1 MKSVRVI
8 VKNLSHSVFVI
19 AVCCSWLNHNGRQ
32 YEKLPIAGDFLS
44 VYTSFFTRHKR
55 PKTAE
60 TRMYYTM
67 CWRLALLSCLI
78 FSISG
83 CQGCIKPNVKLSI
96 KKPVLLEISNQKVV
110 CQVMQI
116 VFFVVLKCKQLVK
129 YLSY

>member
-1 MKSVRVI
+1 MCANGLWYGVVREFEVI
-8 VKNLSHSVFVI
+8 SYQFTP
-19 AVCCSWLNHNGRQ
+19 A
-32 YEKLPIAGDFLS
+32 
-44 VYTSFFTRHKR
+44 FFTSYE
-55 PKTAE
+55 PSKTAE